1 MKIKIIIGS
10 LGLFGLLMS
19 GSSVVGWTL
28 ALGRPQNYI
37 GAILIAVLCGCAA
50 FCCIQT
56 ILQGRQEK

>member
-1 MKIKIIIGS
+1 MKIKIIVGS

-28 ALGRPQNYI
+28 SFGRPQNYI